1 MPDTKFDPVA
11 KIGQNVA
18 IHYLG
23 NIYYRRVTFL
33 EPIPWFQFLDIGAI
47 ALQTGTARTNGAN
60 LAQYDDEWAQFRWY
74 PLDDVQVRMFLPQ
87 SQGKW
92 TMRNIQVPVDNQIVF
107 RNPDLSMT
115 EFHVWEDNTPWFE
128 ALNYGDYAAT
138 GCRLMAGGFRYVGVD
153 IAAKLPSVMNAIV
166 KGTEPCAHIWAS
178 GAASVP
184 VS

>member
-1 MPDTKFDPVA
+1 MADTKFEAEA
-11 KIGQNVA
+11 KMGQNVA

-23 NIYYRRVTFL
+23 NIFYRRITFV
-33 EPIPWFQFLDIGAI
+33 ESIPWFQFLDIGAI
-47 ALQTGTARTNGAN
+47 ALQTGTVRTNATN

-74 PLDDVQVRMFLPQ
+74 PFDHVQVRMFLPQ

-92 TMRNIQVPVDNQIVF
+92 TMRNIQVPLDDQITL

-128 ALNYGDYAAT
+128 ALNFADYAAV
-138 GCRLMAGGFRYVGVD
+138 GCRLIAGGYRYIGTD
-153 IAAKLPSVMNAIV
+153 IQAKLPTVYNAIV
-166 KGTEPCAHIWAS
+166 KGVEPCTHIWAS
-178 GAASVP
+178 GASSVP